1 MLVSV
6 GGREMVEIINLIE
19 KLLEVGMPLWLIVI
33 LVIYSLVMKKGD
45 YFNIKKAN
53 EQFMNQIE
61 IYIRNNDDENLLH
74 KFDDLIDIICIGN
87 SINRNFLISYEV
99 AVAKA
104 LYKVVSE
111 MKNSD
116 DVFKYIEKN
125 KKMMELAR
133 RKDAE
138 IKYGKYTPIEVYIKA
153 YIFASVVTVAVFCI
167 ASYIKYGIGVF
178 DAMFLGILIICSLI
192 ISLIGM
198 LLTMII
204 ERLKNY
210 LIKMIIK

>member
-1 MLVSV
+1 
-6 GGREMVEIINLIE
+6 
-19 KLLEVGMPLWLIVI
+19 MPLWLIVI
-33 LVIYSLVMKKGD
+33 LAIYSLVMKKGD

-74 KFDDLIDIICIGN
+74 KFDDLIDIICISN

-99 AVAKA
+99 AVAKV

-116 DVFKYIEKN
+116 DVFKCIEKN

-138 IKYGKYTPIEVYIKA
+138 IKYGKYTPIEVYIKS

-204 ERLKNY
+204 EWLKNY

>member
-1 MLVSV
+1 
-6 GGREMVEIINLIE
+6 
-19 KLLEVGMPLWLIVI
+19 MPLWLIVI

-104 LYKVVSE
+104 LYRIISE
-111 MKNSD
+111 MKYSN
-116 DVFKYIEKN
+116 DVFMCI
-125 KKMMELAR
+125 
-133 RKDAE
+133 
-138 IKYGKYTPIEVYIKA
+138 VYLFDR
-153 YIFASVVTVAVFCI
+153 Y
-167 ASYIKYGIGVF
+167 VF
-178 DAMFLGILIICSLI
+178 DY
-192 ISLIGM
+192 
-198 LLTMII
+198 
-204 ERLKNY
+204 NY
-210 LIKMIIK
+210 RVVEKLSY

>member
-1 MLVSV
+1 
-6 GGREMVEIINLIE
+6 MVEIINLIE

-104 LYKVVSE
+104 LYRIISE
-111 MKNSD
+111 MKYSN
-116 DVFKYIEKN
+116 DVFMCI
-125 KKMMELAR
+125 
-133 RKDAE
+133 
-138 IKYGKYTPIEVYIKA
+138 VYLFDR
-153 YIFASVVTVAVFCI
+153 Y
-167 ASYIKYGIGVF
+167 VF
-178 DAMFLGILIICSLI
+178 DY
-192 ISLIGM
+192 
-198 LLTMII
+198 
-204 ERLKNY
+204 NY
-210 LIKMIIK
+210 RVVEKLSY